1 MQPIASPVTGEL
13 LAEAGEMLTR
23 EKAYEIEQAGVSVA
37 YLDVEGKEVKVISN
51 GMVDI
56 SGYVDFPQEEL
67 EDIGINEKVRFTVL
81 MEILEKC
88 GDDRDALFARVE
100 KPL

>member
-1 MQPIASPVTGEL
+1 M
-13 LAEAGEMLTR
+13 
-23 EKAYEIEQAGVSVA
+23 A

-81 MEILEKC
+81 MEILES
-88 GDDRDALFARVE
+88 AATTVTLF
-100 KPL
+100 LQS

>member
-1 MQPIASPVTGEL
+1 
-13 LAEAGEMLTR
+13 MLTR

-88 GDDRDALFARVE
+88 GDDRDAL
-100 KPL
+100 LQS

>member
-56 SGYVDFPQEEL
+56 GGYVDFRRRSL
-67 EDIGINEKVRFTVL
+67 RISASMKRF
-81 MEILEKC
+81 
-88 GDDRDALFARVE
+88 ALLF
-100 KPL
+100 